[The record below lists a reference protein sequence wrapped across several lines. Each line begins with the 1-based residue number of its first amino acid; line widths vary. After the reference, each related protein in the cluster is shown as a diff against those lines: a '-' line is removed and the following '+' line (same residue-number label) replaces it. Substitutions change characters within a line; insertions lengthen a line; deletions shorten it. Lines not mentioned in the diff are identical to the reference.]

1 MEGASGTAH
10 SALRALRA
18 VLDRYD
24 HDNRVLIDQVYGQ
37 LSPTLDDFY
46 DERLTIAFSKG
57 RPTTNEP
64 TVTPHLTL
72 TRVIP
77 AGGPT
82 RIAENVGAPFPIAE
96 VRGIVDRAAADPAS
110 HASVRDLAA
119 RLVSGEAWLAPRQVG
134 RSQKV
139 VVRVL
144 PAGEDL
150 SVILAGSPFPRT
162 EGARQFQ

>member
-1 MEGASGTAH
+1 MDGALANGRA
-10 SALRALRA
+10 ALRAI
-18 VLDRYD
+18 LDRYD
-24 HDNRVLIDQVYGQ
+24 HDNRVMIDQVYGQ

-46 DERLTIAFSKG
+46 DERLTIAFPKG
-57 RPTTNEP
+57 RPVADEP

-82 RIAENVGAPFPIAE
+82 RIAENHGAPFPIAE
-96 VRGIVDRAAADPAS
+96 VRAIAERIAADPTATD
-110 HASVRDLAA
+110 AIRDLAA
-119 RLVSGEAWLAPRQVG
+119 RLASGAAWLAPRQVG

-150 SVILAGSPFPRT
+150 SVILAGSPLPSQGR
-162 EGARQFQ
+162 GLGG